1 MLRLRSTTVGSRRRS
16 GRVRAIGWL
25 LCGSTLAGS
34 FAWSAEPP
42 VLRVG
47 MDTRSR
53 PWAFVPGL
61 DYTKEDWNQAPR
73 LGPTQ
78 LDALDGV
85 EIDIMKALARRMGV
99 VPKVVPCAWV
109 RIEQSLVE
117 KRFDVILN
125 AWVPNSR
132 TPSSVVASSPY
143 YEWGL
148 LIVVKADNQ
157 AIHAYADL
165 AGTRVGYFRDLAVER
180 TVFNVGARELVPVDD
195 SDLLFDDLAAGRI
208 DAAIEDSTFVRW
220 RVAHDARFRIVGDR
234 LNKIGYRMGLRKEDA
249 QLLEKVEAAIRDLV
263 ASGETDKIRAR
274 WESADAP
281 GPR

>member
-1 MLRLRSTTVGSRRRS
+1 M
-16 GRVRAIGWL
+16 
-25 LCGSTLAGS
+25 AGA

-85 EIDIMKALARRMGV
+85 EIDIMQALARRMGV
-99 VPKVVPCAWV
+99 VAKVVPCAWV

-157 AIHAYADL
+157 AIREYRDL
-165 AGTRVGYFRDLAVER
+165 EGTRVGYFRDLAVER

-234 LNKIGYRMGLRKEDA
+234 LNKTGYRIGLRKEDA

-281 GPR
+281 GLR